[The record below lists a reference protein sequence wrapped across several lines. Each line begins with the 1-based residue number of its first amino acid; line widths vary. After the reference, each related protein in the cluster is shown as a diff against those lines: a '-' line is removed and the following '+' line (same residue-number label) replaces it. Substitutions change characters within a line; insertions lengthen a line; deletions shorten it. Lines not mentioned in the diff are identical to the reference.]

1 MSECSLCLIDYHS
14 KQFIHTGCCKQK
26 FCINC
31 ALKLIK
37 ISDIGLPY
45 FSSCPFCRDKFF
57 ICLNELGNWNKPQ
70 LLKLIKIYSD
80 KPSTV
85 IFHNT
90 SATDIADGELEQ
102 NIDAEIE
109 QMVEEDLVI
118 ALENPNYAD
127 SVITNIS
134 GVWRN
139 MLGQQVNPPQPNDD
153 T

>member
-1 MSECSLCLIDYHS
+1 MSECSLCLTDYHS

-45 FSSCPFCRDKFF
+45 FDNCPFCRSKFF
-57 ICLNELGNWNKPQ
+57 ICLNELANWNKPQ
-70 LLKLIKIYSD
+70 LLSLIKIYAD
-80 KPSTV
+80 KPSTI

-90 SATDIADGELEQ
+90 SATDIADNNIDIDNNELEQ
-102 NIDAEIE
+102 
-109 QMVEEDLVI
+109 MGEEDLI
-118 ALENPNYAD
+118 MLENENYAD
-127 SVITNIS
+127 SVITNVS

-139 MLGQQVNPPQPNDD
+139 MLGQVVNPPQPNDD
-153 T
+153 NDV